1 MLDLCS
7 NRIAVVSPTVA
18 QVVSLTSLD
27 LTNNRLA
34 AVPREFCGLSN
45 LDTLR
50 SGKRWLKMG
59 QWLVVGVCR
68 GQPKMGAGVDAR
80 HVGSCALVRL

>member
-7 NRIAVVSPTVA
+7 NRIAVVSPTIA

-59 QWLVVGVCR
+59 QWLCS

-80 HVGSCALVRL
+80 HVGSCALVIL